1 MLFKITSSALI
12 LGAMFLSESAFADCT
27 VISRTNMISPQLPAT
42 ISTIRDS
49 LAPGIQFPSST
60 AASEWVADISKDG
73 CQIDAIRVTPLG
85 RVVPGVTYR
94 DARGPAAVF
103 ETGIPGI
110 GYALAVGRILE
121 NGQGI
126 GAEQT
131 KIPIG
136 SASTNGWLFWELV
149 TLVVTG
155 SIPTG
160 TYRVP
165 LQNIS
170 NIDAMLNGAVVSA
183 QSMTKLA
190 PLSITVTAKACTITS
205 GAANTV
211 VMPQLVTYSL
221 KAVGDVSATKSAPFS
236 LGLKCDAGVSV
247 YATLTD
253 ATDPA
258 NTSNILSLAKNSTAA
273 GLGIQIMKKGTTIP
287 LNFGPDSA
295 AKGNKNQ
302 WLVGTSVAS
311 GSVISVPFEARYI
324 KTEETIKP
332 GAMSAL
338 STITFSYQ

>member
-1 MLFKITSSALI
+1 MLFKMTSSALI
-12 LGAMFLSESAFADCT
+12 LGAMFLSESAFAACT
-27 VISRTNMISPQLPAT
+27 VIKRSNPYPALPTT

-49 LAPGIQFPSST
+49 FAPGIQFPSST
-60 AASEWVADISKDG
+60 ASTAFSADIDNNG
-73 CQIDAIRVTPLG
+73 CQIDAIVVTPLG
-85 RVVPGVTYR
+85 KVVPGVTYR
-94 DARGPAAVF
+94 ASGGPAAVF
-103 ETGIPGI
+103 ETGIPGV
-110 GYALAVGRILE
+110 GYALQTANV
-121 NGQGI
+121 NGEFVPI
-126 GAEQT
+126 GAEPT
-131 KIPIG
+131 VFPAGKVG
-136 SASTNGWLFWELV
+136 MSGWGYYQQV

-160 TYRVP
+160 NYRVP
-165 LQNIS
+165 DQTILTLG
-170 NIDAMLNGAVVSA
+170 AMLNGTVVSNRA
-183 QSMTKLA
+183 SIGMY

-236 LGLKCDAGVSV
+236 LGLKCDGSVSV

-302 WLVGTSVAS
+302 WLVGTSAAS

-332 GAMSAL
+332 GTMSAL

>member
-12 LGAMFLSESAFADCT
+12 LGVMFVSESAFAGCT
-27 VISRTNMISPQLPAT
+27 VNQRLTPSPALPTT
-42 ISTIRDS
+42 ISHIRDS

-60 AASEWVADISKDG
+60 AGSAYVASIEMAS
-73 CQIDAIRVTPLG
+73 CQIDQIVVTPLG
-85 RVVPGVTYR
+85 RVVPGVTYQGKNGR
-94 DARGPAAVF
+94 AAVF

-110 GYALAVGRILE
+110 GYALETRNQNESWVP
-121 NGQGI
+121 I
-126 GAEQT
+126 GAGPT
-131 KIPIG
+131 VFPAGPYG
-136 SASTNGWLFWELV
+136 SGGWGYHQQA

-155 SIPTG
+155 SVPTG
-160 TYRVP
+160 NYRVP
-165 LQNIS
+165 AQTTSTLG
-170 NIDAMLNGAVVSA
+170 AMLNGTVVSNRLSIGIPA
-183 QSMTKLA
+183 
-190 PLSITVTAKACTITS
+190 LSITVTARACTITS
-205 GAANTV
+205 GATNTV

-221 KAVGDVSATKSAPFS
+221 KAVGDVSAAKSAPFS

-253 ATDPA
+253 ATNPA
-258 NTSNILSLAKNSTAA
+258 NTGNILSLAKNSTAT
-273 GLGIQIMKKGTTIP
+273 GLGIQIMKKGTTSP
-287 LNFGPDSA
+287 LNFGPDSS

-302 WLVGTSVAS
+302 WLVGTSAAS